1 MEILLNGERRELPP
15 GQTVAVLLQASGRAQ
30 ARVAVEVNREIVP
43 RSLHSSHLLS
53 DGDRVEIIQA
63 MGGG

>member
-43 RSLHSSHLLS
+43 RSRHASHLLS